1 MTDINEKDFEK
12 IETEDL
18 NYYLLEN
25 MKEMTGEESEIRD
38 TLFLFLNIPFAL
50 HSYIPQHSIW
60 T

>member
-25 MKEMTGEESEIRD
+25 MKEMTGKR
-38 TLFLFLNIPFAL
+38 AK
-50 HSYIPQHSIW
+50 
-60 T
+60 